1 MLLEWKYKDMT
12 SVITVDGPS
21 GVGKGTISEYLS
33 DELKWNYLNSGA
45 LYRSIAWV
53 VINDSIDLTDSVEL
67 ENASKNILF
76 SLQDKKLLIEYKSE
90 TIGSLIYNEEVAKT
104 ASKVASNPKVRES
117 IVNIQRAFKKEPGL
131 VAEGRDMG
139 SVIFPESELK
149 IFLTASIETRA
160 GRRYKQL
167 KDREFNVSLPALIK
181 DLDARDDRDKSREN
195 SPLVIPTG
203 AFVIETD
210 DLTIIDLKKI
220 VKEKVNKT
228 YGTNI

>member
-1 MLLEWKYKDMT
+1 MT
-12 SVITVDGPS
+12 NIITIDGPS

-33 DELKWNYLNSGA
+33 DQLKWNYLNSGA
-45 LYRSIAWV
+45 LYRAIAWV
-53 VINDSIDLTDSVEL
+53 AQNDSINLNDIEGL
-67 ENASKNILF
+67 ESASKNIAF
-76 SLQDKKLLIEYKSE
+76 SLKNQKLKIKYNEKE
-90 TIGSLIYNEEVAKT
+90 IGSLIYDEEVAKI
-104 ASKVASNPKVRES
+104 ASKVASKPKIRKS
-117 IVNIQRAFKKEPGL
+117 IVSIQRSFKKEPGL

-160 GRRYKQL
+160 QRRFNQL

-181 DLDARDDRDKSREN
+181 DLDARDNRDKERKD
-195 SPLVIPTG
+195 SPLVIPKG
-203 AFVIETD
+203 AFVVETD
-210 DLTIIDLKKI
+210 DLTVVDVKNT

>member
-1 MLLEWKYKDMT
+1 MT

-33 DELKWNYLNSGA
+33 DKLKWNYLNSGA

-195 SPLVIPTG
+195 SPLVIPDG
-203 AFVIETD
+203 ALVIETD
-210 DLTIIDLKKI
+210 DLTIIDVKNI
-220 VKEKVNKT
+220 VKEKVNRT

>member
-1 MLLEWKYKDMT
+1 MT
-12 SVITVDGPS
+12 NVITIDGPS

-33 DELKWNYLNSGA
+33 DQLKWNYLNSGA

-53 VINDSIDLTDSVEL
+53 ARNDLINLNDAKGL
-67 ENASKNILF
+67 EKASKNIIF
-76 SLQDKKLLIEYKSE
+76 SLENKKLKIQYRNKD
-90 TIGSLIYNEEVAKT
+90 IGSLIYDEEVAKI
-104 ASKVASNPKVRES
+104 ASKVSSKPKVRKS
-117 IVNIQRAFKKEPGL
+117 IINIQRSFKKTPGL

-139 SVIFPESELK
+139 SVIFPESQLK

-160 GRRYKQL
+160 QRRFKQL

-181 DLDARDDRDKSREN
+181 DLDARDRRDKERLN
-195 SPLVIPTG
+195 SPLVIPKG

-210 DLTIIDLKKI
+210 NLTVIE
-220 VKEKVNKT
+220 VKNTVNEKVNKT

>member
-1 MLLEWKYKDMT
+1 MT

-21 GVGKGTISEYLS
+21 GVGKGTVSEYLS
-33 DELKWNYLNSGA
+33 GQLQWNYLNSGA

-53 VINDSIDLTDSVEL
+53 VMNDSIELSDTDGL
-67 ENASKNILF
+67 ESASKNISF
-76 SLQDKKLLIEYKSE
+76 SMQNKKLLIEYKKSV
-90 TIGSLIYNEEVAKT
+90 IGSLIYNEEVAKT

-117 IVNIQRAFKKEPGL
+117 IVNIQRHFKKEPGL

-160 GRRYKQL
+160 SRRYKQL

-181 DLDARDDRDKSREN
+181 DLDARDKRDKRREN
-195 SPLVIPTG
+195 SPLIIPEG

-210 DLTIIDLKKI
+210 DLTIIDVKKI

>member
-1 MLLEWKYKDMT
+1 MT

-21 GVGKGTISEYLS
+21 GVGKGTVSEYLS
-33 DELKWNYLNSGA
+33 DQLQWNYLNSGA
-45 LYRSIAWV
+45 LYRTIAWV
-53 VINDSIDLTDSVEL
+53 AMNDSIELDDTDRL
-67 ENASKNILF
+67 ESASKNISF
-76 SLQDKKLLIEYKSE
+76 SMRDKKLLIEYKRMV
-90 TIGSLIYNEEVAKT
+90 IGSLIYNEEVAKT

-117 IVNIQRAFKKEPGL
+117 IVNVQRLFKKEPGL

-160 GRRYKQL
+160 TRRYKQL

-181 DLDARDDRDKSREN
+181 DLDARDKRDKRRQN
-195 SPLVIPTG
+195 SPLVIPEG

-210 DLTIIDLKKI
+210 DLTIIDVKKI

>member
-1 MLLEWKYKDMT
+1 MT

-21 GVGKGTISEYLS
+21 GVGKGTVSEYLS
-33 DELKWNYLNSGA
+33 DQLQWNYLNSGA

-53 VINDSIDLTDSVEL
+53 AMNDAIELNDTDGL
-67 ENASKNILF
+67 ESASKNISF
-76 SLQDKKLLIEYKSE
+76 SMRDKKLLIEYKRKV
-90 TIGSLIYNEEVAKT
+90 IGSLIYNEEVAKT
-104 ASKVASNPKVRES
+104 ASKIASNNKVRES
-117 IVNIQRAFKKEPGL
+117 IVNIQRVFKKEPGL

-160 GRRYKQL
+160 TRRYKQL

-181 DLDARDDRDKSREN
+181 DLDARDKRDKSREN
-195 SPLVIPTG
+195 SPLVIPEG

-210 DLTIIDLKKI
+210 DLTIIDVKKI
-220 VKEKVNKT
+220 IKEKVNKT

>member
-1 MLLEWKYKDMT
+1 MT
-12 SVITVDGPS
+12 SVVTVDGPS

-33 DELKWNYLNSGA
+33 DQLQWNYLNSGA

-53 VINDSIDLTDSVEL
+53 AMNDLIEPNDTDGL
-67 ENASKNILF
+67 ESASKNISF
-76 SLQDKKLLIEYKSE
+76 SMKDKKLLIEYKSQV
-90 TIGSLIYNEEVAKT
+90 IGSLIYNEEVAKT

-117 IVNIQRAFKKEPGL
+117 IINIQRRFKKEPGL

-160 GRRYKQL
+160 TRRYKQL

-181 DLDARDDRDKSREN
+181 DLDARDKRDKSREN
-195 SPLVIPTG
+195 SPLVIPEG

-210 DLTIIDLKKI
+210 DLTIIDVKNI

>member
-1 MLLEWKYKDMT
+1 M
-12 SVITVDGPS
+12 
-21 GVGKGTISEYLS
+21 
-33 DELKWNYLNSGA
+33 
-45 LYRSIAWV
+45 R
-53 VINDSIDLTDSVEL
+53 
-67 ENASKNILF
+67 
-76 SLQDKKLLIEYKSE
+76 DKKLLIEYKRMV
-90 TIGSLIYNEEVAKT
+90 IGPLIYNEEVAKT

-117 IVNIQRAFKKEPGL
+117 IVNVQRLFKKEPGL

-160 GRRYKQL
+160 TRRYKQL

-181 DLDARDDRDKSREN
+181 DLDARDKRDKSREN
-195 SPLVIPTG
+195 SPLVIPEG

-210 DLTIIDLKKI
+210 DLRIIDVKKI

>member
-1 MLLEWKYKDMT
+1 MT
-12 SVITVDGPS
+12 SVVTVDGPS
-21 GVGKGTISEYLS
+21 GVGKGTVSEYLS
-33 DELKWNYLNSGA
+33 DQLQWNYLNSGA

-53 VINDSIDLTDSVEL
+53 AMNDLIELNDTDGL
-67 ENASKNILF
+67 EGASKNISF
-76 SLQDKKLLIEYKSE
+76 SMRDKKLLIEYKSKV
-90 TIGSLIYNEEVAKT
+90 IGSLIYNEEVAKT

-117 IVNIQRAFKKEPGL
+117 IINIQRRFKKEPGL

-160 GRRYKQL
+160 TRRYKQL
-167 KDREFNVSLPALIK
+167 KDREFNVSLPALIN
-181 DLDARDDRDKSREN
+181 DLDARDKRDKSREN
-195 SPLVIPTG
+195 SPLIIPEG

-210 DLTIIDLKKI
+210 DLTIIDVKNI

>member
-1 MLLEWKYKDMT
+1 MT
-12 SVITVDGPS
+12 SVVTVDGPS
-21 GVGKGTISEYLS
+21 GVGKGTVSEYLS
-33 DELKWNYLNSGA
+33 DQLQWNYLNSGA

-53 VINDSIDLTDSVEL
+53 AMNDLIELNDTDGL
-67 ENASKNILF
+67 EGASKNISF
-76 SLQDKKLLIEYKSE
+76 SMRDKKLLIEYKSKV
-90 TIGSLIYNEEVAKT
+90 IGSLIYNEEVAKT

-117 IVNIQRAFKKEPGL
+117 IINIQRRFKKEPGL

-160 GRRYKQL
+160 TRRYKQL
-167 KDREFNVSLPALIK
+167 KDREFNVSLPALIN
-181 DLDARDDRDKSREN
+181 DLDARDKRDKSREN
-195 SPLVIPTG
+195 SPLVIPEG

-210 DLTIIDLKKI
+210 DLTIIDVKKI

>member
-1 MLLEWKYKDMT
+1 MT
-12 SVITVDGPS
+12 DVITIDGPS

-53 VINDSIDLTDSVEL
+53 AINDSINLSDIIGL
-67 ENASKNILF
+67 EEASKNIQF
-76 SLQDKKLLIEYKSE
+76 SLRNKKLKIEYKNLE
-90 TIGSLIYNEEVAKT
+90 INSLIYNEEVAKI
-104 ASKVASNPKVRES
+104 ASKVSSKSEVRQS
-117 IVNIQRAFKKEPGL
+117 IITIQRAFKKEPGL

-139 SVIFPESELK
+139 SVIFPEAKLK

-160 GRRYKQL
+160 QRRFKQL

-181 DLDARDDRDKSREN
+181 DLDARDQRDKERKN
-195 SPLVIPTG
+195 SPLVIPDG

-210 DLTIIDLKKI
+210 DLTVDEVKKV

>member
-1 MLLEWKYKDMT
+1 MT

-33 DELKWNYLNSGA
+33 DKLKWNYLNSGA

-53 VINDSIDLTDSVEL
+53 AINESIEL
-67 ENASKNILF
+67 NDTVGLDNASKNILF
-76 SLQDKKLLIEYKSE
+76 TLHDKKLLIEYKRK

-104 ASKVASNPKVRES
+104 ASKVASNPKVRKS
-117 IVNIQRAFKKEPGL
+117 IVNIQRQFKKEPGL